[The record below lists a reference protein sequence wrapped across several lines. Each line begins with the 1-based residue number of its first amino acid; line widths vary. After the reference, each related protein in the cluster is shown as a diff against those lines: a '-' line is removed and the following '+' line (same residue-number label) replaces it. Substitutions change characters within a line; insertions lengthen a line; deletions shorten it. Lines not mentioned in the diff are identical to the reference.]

1 MSGIIPIEYDADMD
15 RFYIPVN
22 SQYEI
27 QTKGKGSS
35 FRIANISTHERM
47 LVADTYL
54 HPMLEDMAKGCN
66 AEYSQLHAQNTQ
78 LQLDNAKLRDDISSA
93 FIKLKSLPRF
103 SFLSPQEGGV
113 RKFADKSGNWIE
125 HYEAVKILDD
135 LIYEPTLYTSPS
147 NSDRVK
153 ELEEENLKLKAT
165 IEMYK
170 GAKKCTD
177 CNLEWTDSNLDCPK
191 CGKEVTL

>member
-1 MSGIIPIEYDADMD
+1 MIKPIEYDADMD

-35 FRIANISTHERM
+35 FRIANTSTHERM

-78 LQLDNAKLRDDISSA
+78 LQADNAMTEQEIYKLQTKVEIMREALYNIS
-93 FIKLKSLPRF
+93 KLDKHPAYSIQIARMTLLMIER
-103 SFLSPQEGGV
+103 LEPQ
-113 RKFADKSGNWIE
+113 
-125 HYEAVKILDD
+125 
-135 LIYEPTLYTSPS
+135 
-147 NSDRVK
+147 
-153 ELEEENLKLKAT
+153 
-165 IEMYK
+165 
-170 GAKKCTD
+170 
-177 CNLEWTDSNLDCPK
+177 
-191 CGKEVTL
+191 

>member
-78 LQLDNAKLRDDISSA
+78 LQLDNAKLCEALNYYSDAISIDDSQCECG
-93 FIKLKSLPRF
+93 R
-103 SFLSPQEGGV
+103 GT
-113 RKFADKSGNWIE
+113 NT
-125 HYEAVKILDD
+125 LDD
-135 LIYEPTLYTSPS
+135 GYKAREALATTSQAIG
-147 NSDRVK
+147 
-153 ELEEENLKLKAT
+153 ETE
-165 IEMYK
+165 
-170 GAKKCTD
+170 
-177 CNLEWTDSNLDCPK
+177 
-191 CGKEVTL
+191 

>member
-1 MSGIIPIEYDADMD
+1 MTNQREAISKWLFENLRQDSN
-15 RFYIPVN
+15 FYARDVVLTESVWQAAQASLSTTQDEPVALN
-22 SQYEI
+22 
-27 QTKGKGSS
+27 
-35 FRIANISTHERM
+35 
-47 LVADTYL
+47 
-54 HPMLEDMAKGCN
+54 MA
-66 AEYSQLHAQNTQ
+66 LT
-78 LQLDNAKLRDDISSA
+78 
-93 FIKLKSLPRF
+93 KLKELPRF
-103 SFLSPQEGGV
+103 TFLSPKEGGV
-113 RKFADKSGNWIE
+113 KRYADKSGNWIE

>member
-35 FRIANISTHERM
+35 FRIANTATHERM

-78 LQLDNAKLRDDISSA
+78 LQLDNAKLRECLERYCGENCNAEYNPCEARKTLEALSTPIQE
-93 FIKLKSLPRF
+93 SLG
-103 SFLSPQEGGV
+103 ET
-113 RKFADKSGNWIE
+113 K
-125 HYEAVKILDD
+125 
-135 LIYEPTLYTSPS
+135 
-147 NSDRVK
+147 
-153 ELEEENLKLKAT
+153 
-165 IEMYK
+165 
-170 GAKKCTD
+170 
-177 CNLEWTDSNLDCPK
+177 
-191 CGKEVTL
+191 